1 MNKKHLLLSCLFI
14 VCGMQMKGSDFET
27 AKEAVKNM
35 GVGWNM
41 GNTLEAN
48 NQSISDITN
57 DGYWGQQDL
66 SSETCW
72 GQSKTKPELLKMM
85 KEAGFG
91 AIRVP
96 VTWYNHM
103 DKDGKVNAEWMA
115 RVKEV
120 VGYVLNQGLY
130 CILNVHHDTGA
141 DSYDKS
147 GNLTHYHWIKAD
159 EANYEA
165 NKERFEYL
173 WKQIAEEFK
182 DYDQHLL
189 FESYNEMLD
198 QYNSWCYASMS
209 APGGYNASAATSAYN
224 AINNYAQSFV
234 NVVRSTGG
242 NNSQR
247 NLIVNTYGS
256 CSGGGTWNQ
265 HLKDPLKEMKYP
277 NDAAGEGRI
286 IFQVH
291 SYPSLVNT
299 DNKGN
304 ITGNRTI
311 ASIKAEVD
319 DMINAWNTHLASKG
333 APVILGEW
341 GTSNVDSDVTD
352 YDARRELMF
361 QFCEYLVQQCKA
373 NNIGTFYWMG
383 LTDGMARYYPAF
395 SQPDLAKTI
404 LQAYYGSNFNPT
416 LPDASRYS
424 ISCTVDFTKQW
435 GELYLYN
442 GSSFTSADYSKIV
455 LELENAPASGTYQW
469 KVYCSKYSNGYT
481 RDITE
486 VQNTLAF
493 TAQMGS
499 VTRITLQCKQ
509 NSGQVRVKSVKLIKR
524 SGEEVLC
531 TPSVAWNCTMSDI
544 NVITGINEVKQDSP
558 SDGRIYDLLGRRLN
572 RIPEKGIYIRNG
584 KKFVQK

>member
-234 NVVRSTGG
+234 NVVRSTGS

-265 HLKDPLKEMKYP
+265 YLKDPLKEMKYP

-299 DNKGN
+299 DSKGN

-383 LTDGMARYYPAF
+383 LTDGMARFYPAF

-404 LQAYYGSNFNPT
+404 LQAYHGSSFNPT

-424 ISCTVDFTKQW
+424 INCTVDFTKQW

-455 LELENAPASGTYQW
+455 LELENAPASGTFQW

>member
-1 MNKKHLLLSCLFI
+1 MRKKYLLLVFTLFI
-14 VCGMQMKGSDFET
+14 CGMQMKAQDFEDAT
-27 AKEAVKNM
+27 TAVKNM
-35 GVGWNM
+35 GLGWNL

-48 NQSISDITN
+48 NQTISDITN
-57 DGYWGQQDL
+57 DGFWGQQDL

-72 GQSKTKPELLKMM
+72 GQSKAKPELLKMM

-141 DSYDKS
+141 DSYDNS
-147 GNLTHYHWIKAD
+147 GKLNHYHWIKAD
-159 EANYEA
+159 EANYNA

-198 QYNSWCYASMS
+198 QYNSWCFASMS
-209 APGGYNASAATSAYN
+209 APGGYNTSAATSAYN
-224 AINNYAQSFV
+224 AINSYAQSFV
-234 NVVRSTGG
+234 NVVRTTGG
-242 NNSQR
+242 NNAQR
-247 NLIVNTYGS
+247 NLIVNTYGC

-277 NDAAGEGRI
+277 NDPAGEGRI

-299 DNKGN
+299 DSKGN
-304 ITGNRTI
+304 ITSNRSL
-311 ASIKAEVD
+311 ASIKEEID
-319 DMINAWNTHLASKG
+319 DMINAWNIHLASKG

-341 GTSNVDSDVTD
+341 GTSNVDANVTD

-361 QFCEYLVQQCKA
+361 QFCEYMVQQCKA

-404 LQAYYGSNFNPT
+404 LQAYHGNNFNPT

-442 GSSFTSADYSKIV
+442 GSSFTSAEYNKVI
-455 LELENAPASGTYQW
+455 LELENAPASGTFQW
-469 KVYCSKYSNGYT
+469 KIYCSKYNNGYT

-486 VQNTLAF
+486 AQNTLAF
-493 TAQMGS
+493 TAQMGTI
-499 VTRITLQCKQ
+499 TRITLQCKQ
-509 NSGQVRVKSVKLIKR
+509 NSGQVKIKSVKLINRNGDEK
-524 SGEEVLC
+524 LC
-531 TPSVAWNCTMSDI
+531 TPSVAWNCSMSDI
-544 NVITGINEVKQDSP
+544 NVITGINEVEQDRP
-558 SDGRIYDLLGRRLN
+558 SDGRIYDLLGRRLSQ
-572 RIPEKGIYIRNG
+572 IPEKGIYIRNG

>member
-198 QYNSWCYASMS
+198 QYNSWCFASMS

-234 NVVRSTGG
+234 NVVRATGG
-242 NNSQR
+242 NNAQR
-247 NLIVNTYGS
+247 NLIVNTYGC
-256 CSGGGTWNQ
+256 CSGGGTWNE

-299 DNKGN
+299 DSKGN
-304 ITGNRTI
+304 ITGNRNI
-311 ASIKAEVD
+311 ASIKEEID
-319 DMINAWNTHLASKG
+319 DMINAWNTYLASKG

-361 QFCEYLVQQCKA
+361 QFCEYMVQQCKA

-404 LQAYYGSNFNPT
+404 LQAYHGSSFNPT

-455 LELENAPASGTYQW
+455 LELENAPASGTFQW
-469 KVYCSKYSNGYT
+469 KVYCSKYNNGYT

-486 VQNTLAF
+486 AQSTLPF
-493 TAQMGS
+493 TAQMGII
-499 VTRITLQCKQ
+499 TRITLQCKQ
-509 NSGQVRVKSVKLIKR
+509 NSGQVKIKSVKLIKR

-531 TPSVAWNCTMSDI
+531 TPSVAWNCTMSEI

>member
-1 MNKKHLLLSCLFI
+1 
-14 VCGMQMKGSDFET
+14 MQMKGSDFET

-234 NVVRSTGG
+234 NVVRSTGS

-265 HLKDPLKEMKYP
+265 YLKDPLKEMKYP

-299 DNKGN
+299 DSKGN

-383 LTDGMARYYPAF
+383 LTDGMARFYPAF

-404 LQAYYGSNFNPT
+404 LQAYHGSSFNPT

-424 ISCTVDFTKQW
+424 INCTVDFTKQW

-455 LELENAPASGTYQW
+455 LELENAPASGTFQW

>member
-1 MNKKHLLLSCLFI
+1 MNKKHLLLSCFFI
-14 VCGMQMKGSDFET
+14 VCGMQAMAEDFET

-57 DGYWGQQDL
+57 DGFWGQQDL

-72 GQSKTKPELLKMM
+72 GQSKAKPELLKMM

-198 QYNSWCYASMS
+198 QYNSWCFASMS

-234 NVVRSTGG
+234 NVVRATGG
-242 NNSQR
+242 NNAQR
-247 NLIVNTYGS
+247 NLIVNTYGC
-256 CSGGGTWNQ
+256 CSGGGTWNE

-299 DNKGN
+299 DSKGN
-304 ITGNRTI
+304 ITGNRNI
-311 ASIKAEVD
+311 ASIKEEID
-319 DMINAWNTHLASKG
+319 DMINAWNTYLASKG

-361 QFCEYLVQQCKA
+361 QFCEYMVQQCKA

-404 LQAYYGSNFNPT
+404 LQAYHGSSFNPT

-455 LELENAPASGTYQW
+455 LELENAPASGTFQW
-469 KVYCSKYSNGYT
+469 KVYCSKYNNGYT

-486 VQNTLAF
+486 AQSTLPF
-493 TAQMGS
+493 TAQMGTI
-499 VTRITLQCKQ
+499 TRITLQCKQ
-509 NSGQVRVKSVKLIKR
+509 NSGQVKIKSVKLIKR

-531 TPSVAWNCTMSDI
+531 TPSVAWNCTMSEI

>member
-234 NVVRSTGG
+234 NVVRSTGS

-299 DNKGN
+299 DSKGN

-311 ASIKAEVD
+311 ANIKAEVD

-383 LTDGMARYYPAF
+383 LSDGMARFYPAF

-404 LQAYYGSNFNPT
+404 LQAYHGSSFNPT

-424 ISCTVDFTKQW
+424 INCTVDFTKQW

-455 LELENAPASGTYQW
+455 LELENAPASGTFQW